1 MRVAASCSLALALA
15 LAAPVEAQ
23 LGRAL
28 GDPTAGASTERDTD
42 RPAAE
47 PSGGPSLGR
56 ALDDPDRV
64 LEREARPAPPA
75 APEAPWPGPQIQL
88 GYSFYRISDGHGGG
102 DVHAGGA
109 EIFVQL
115 PIPELR
121 AGLALEV
128 GARDYA
134 LGGDDLVVRGA
145 VELGFQLAH
154 MLDPF
159 VPHVSLLVSFGG
171 VVAERFESTVAHA
184 FGGAGLGLGGELR
197 VARNLHLGAQ
207 ASYQRLEMN
216 GAAYDVVMIRLF
228 AGL

>member
-1 MRVAASCSLALALA
+1 MRVVTFVFASLA

-23 LGRAL
+23 LGRGL
-28 GDPTAGASTERDTD
+28 GDPAGGVSAARAEA
-42 RPAAE
+42 PAAA
-47 PSGGPSLGR
+47 PSLGR
-56 ALDDPDRV
+56 ALDDPDRM
-64 LEREARPAPPA
+64 LEREAPAAPPA

-88 GYSFYRISDGHGGG
+88 GYSFYRIADGHGGG

-115 PIPELR
+115 PLPELR
-121 AGLALEV
+121 AGVLLEV

-184 FGGAGLGLGGELR
+184 FGGAGLALGGELR
-197 VARNLHLGAQ
+197 IARNLHLGAQ
-207 ASYQRLEMN
+207 ASYQRFEMN
-216 GAAYDVVMIRLF
+216 GAAYDVVMIRLL